1 MYYLDPKNDISFKK
15 VFGQHPDILISF
27 LNALLPIPPDNPIV
41 DIEYIN
47 NELLP
52 ELIGLKNSLVDIRC
66 RDKQGRQFLVE
77 MQMIWTDS
85 FKSRILYN
93 TCKAFSRQIN
103 KGDAFNMLAPVY
115 SLNIVNQAFS
125 KQQEAWYHH
134 YRLSHQTL
142 ADSFIDGVEIILVE
156 LANFIPATMQ
166 ARKLTAL
173 WLRFLK
179 EIENRTTMIH
189 EDLLEVPEIAQ
200 AVEALKESSYSLE
213 ELEQY
218 EKYWDVV
225 RTQKAFVQDALTKG
239 KQEGLAEGIGIGIE
253 RGIEK
258 GIEKGIERGIEKGI
272 EKGIGIGVE
281 QGVEKNATKVV
292 ENLILKTG
300 FSHEQI
306 ADIAGVTVE
315 FVAAIKQK
323 LLGE

>member
-15 VFGQHPDILISF
+15 VFGQHPDVLISF
-27 LNALLPIPPDNPIV
+27 LNALLPIPPENPIV
-41 DIEYIN
+41 DIEYLN

-103 KGDAFNMLAPVY
+103 KGDAFGMLAPVY

-125 KQQEAWYHH
+125 KQQQVWYHH

-239 KQEGLAEGIGIGIE
+239 IEQGIGIGI
-253 RGIEK
+253 
-258 GIEKGIERGIEKGI
+258 
-272 EKGIGIGVE
+272 E

-292 ENLILKTG
+292 ENLIGKTG
-300 FSHEQI
+300 FSDEQI
-306 ADIAGVTVE
+306 ADIAGVTVA
-315 FVAAIKQK
+315 FVATIRQK
-323 LLGE
+323 LRGE

>member
-1 MYYLDPKNDISFKK
+1 LYYLDPKNDISFKK
-15 VFGQHPDILISF
+15 VFGQHPDVLISF
-27 LNALLPIPPDNPIV
+27 LNALLPIPPENPIV
-41 DIEYIN
+41 DIEYLN

-103 KGDAFNMLAPVY
+103 KGDAFGMLAPVY

-125 KQQEAWYHH
+125 KQQQVWYHH

-239 KQEGLAEGIGIGIE
+239 IEQGIGIGI
-253 RGIEK
+253 
-258 GIEKGIERGIEKGI
+258 
-272 EKGIGIGVE
+272 E

-292 ENLILKTG
+292 ENLIGKTG
-300 FSHEQI
+300 FSDEQI
-306 ADIAGVTVE
+306 ADIAGVTVA
-315 FVAAIKQK
+315 FVATIRQK
-323 LLGE
+323 LRGE